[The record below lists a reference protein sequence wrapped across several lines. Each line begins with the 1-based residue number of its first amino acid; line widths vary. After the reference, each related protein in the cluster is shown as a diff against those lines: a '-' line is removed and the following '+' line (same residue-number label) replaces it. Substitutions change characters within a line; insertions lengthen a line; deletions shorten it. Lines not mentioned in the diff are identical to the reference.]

1 MKGFLEK
8 LFIIEGILFG
18 FIGVLFFAS
27 SFSTF
32 IIFVKV
38 IALILLII
46 GVFTSIRAFLTPY
59 PTFIMINGF
68 LSILFGAILLFATI
82 ETMDTL
88 AIFFGTWTIIR
99 GVYLF
104 IMSVKYKNFGINF
117 NTIYNVILIA
127 LGLWIFFNPIIA
139 ILATQYIIGSYFI
152 ITALCEIY
160 LGLQI

>member
-1 MKGFLEK
+1 MRGFLEK
-8 LFIIEGILFG
+8 LFIIEGIMFG
-18 FIGVLFFAS
+18 IIGVLFFVS

-32 IIFVKV
+32 ITLVKA
-38 IALILLII
+38 IAVILLII

-59 PTFIMINGF
+59 TTFIMINGF

-88 AIFFGTWTIIR
+88 ALFFGTWTTIR
-99 GVYLF
+99 GVYLL
-104 IMSVKYKNFGINF
+104 IMSMKYKNFGLNF

-127 LGLWIFFNPIIA
+127 LGLWIFFNPIVA
-139 ILATQYIIGSYFI
+139 ILATPYIIGSYFI
-152 ITALCEIY
+152 ITAICEIY